1 MKTLAATLLLSSL
14 LFGAPVLAGSGHDHD
29 HDHDHG
35 HSHSHVQAPVS
46 KEIAEKNANDVISSL
61 VKRDKID
68 KSWSTIKAMSVENK
82 ILNGLSEWVVIYH
95 NEKISDPEK
104 KKLYV
109 FLTIGGE
116 YVAANYT
123 GN

>member
-1 MKTLAATLLLSSL
+1 MKTLAATLILSSL
-14 LFGAPVLAGSGHDHD
+14 LFGAPVLAGSG
-29 HDHDHG
+29 HDHG